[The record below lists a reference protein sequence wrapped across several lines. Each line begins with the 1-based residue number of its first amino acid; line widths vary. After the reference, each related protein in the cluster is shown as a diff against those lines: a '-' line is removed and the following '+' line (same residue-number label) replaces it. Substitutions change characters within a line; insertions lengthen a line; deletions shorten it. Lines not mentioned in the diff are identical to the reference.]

1 MISAFVPPT
10 PSNLFCWGKAVT
22 PPCSLCS
29 GVGTLEHILSCFS
42 KVLEEGRYHGQVLKT
57 VAESISSAIARSRH
71 QKPARQT
78 IPFVEAG
85 EKPRPHQRADMV
97 LQSITARQVIL
108 ELTVLWQDR
117 MKEVRGSK
125 PAILVVLT
133 VCGNLLV
140 IISISHFKQLHTPTN
155 FLIVSLSTADLI
167 VGTAGVPFLLV
178 FMNPGL
184 HIDTTLYYVVLMCFA
199 YVTFLSIYNVALISL
214 DRFYAL
220 SNPFQ
225 YSKKVTVKVISIVI
239 CSMWFISFMYNLAFV
254 YFNVISTDEL
264 GIWANID
271 FIVYFLLPCCA
282 IIILYTKIFVI
293 ARKHAISIRCTR
305 EQHISGTTKYRETFP
320 REHSERKAA
329 MKLGILVIVFVICF
343 LPYFIISH
351 LSTIVP
357 ATMVVHVTDA
367 SVTIVQLN
375 SAINPIIYA
384 LLYPWFRRCAK
395 LILTLR
401 IFRRDSSLSN
411 VLTKTGP
418 Q

>member
-1 MISAFVPPT
+1 MTLYPNNTNKDFQVS
-10 PSNLFCWGKAVT
+10 PSTLLFYTCGAT
-22 PPCSLCS
+22 
-29 GVGTLEHILSCFS
+29 
-42 KVLEEGRYHGQVLKT
+42 
-57 VAESISSAIARSRH
+57 
-71 QKPARQT
+71 
-78 IPFVEAG
+78 
-85 EKPRPHQRADMV
+85 
-97 LQSITARQVIL
+97 
-108 ELTVLWQDR
+108 
-117 MKEVRGSK
+117 
-125 PAILVVLT
+125 LVVLN

-155 FLIVSLSTADLI
+155 FLIISLSTADLI
-167 VGTAGVPFLLV
+167 VGTTDVPFLLV
-178 FMNPGL
+178 LKNPDL
-184 HIDTTLYYVVLMCFA
+184 HIDTTLYYVAFMCSG

-225 YSKKVTVKVISIVI
+225 YSKKVTVKVISII
-239 CSMWFISFMYNLAFV
+239 IFSMWFISFMYNLAFV
-254 YFNVISTDEL
+254 YFSVISTDEL

-271 FIVYFLLPCCA
+271 FIVSFLLPCCA

-305 EQHISGTTKYRETFP
+305 EQHISGTTKYRETSFP
-320 REHSERKAA
+320 REHLERKAA
-329 MKLGILVIVFVICF
+329 MKLGILVIVFVMCL
-343 LPYFIISH
+343 LPYFIISQ

-357 ATMVVHVTDA
+357 ATMFVHVRDA
-367 SVTIVQLN
+367 TVTILQLN

>member
-1 MISAFVPPT
+1 MTLYPNNTNKDFQVS
-10 PSNLFCWGKAVT
+10 PSTLLFYTCGAT
-22 PPCSLCS
+22 
-29 GVGTLEHILSCFS
+29 
-42 KVLEEGRYHGQVLKT
+42 
-57 VAESISSAIARSRH
+57 
-71 QKPARQT
+71 
-78 IPFVEAG
+78 
-85 EKPRPHQRADMV
+85 
-97 LQSITARQVIL
+97 
-108 ELTVLWQDR
+108 
-117 MKEVRGSK
+117 
-125 PAILVVLT
+125 LVVLT
-133 VCGNLLV
+133 VCGNMLV

-155 FLIVSLSTADLI
+155 FLIISLSTADLI
-167 VGTAGVPFLLV
+167 VGTADVPFLLV
-178 FMNPGL
+178 FNNPGL
-184 HIDTTLYYVVLMCFA
+184 PIDSTLYYVAFMCSA

-254 YFNVISTDEL
+254 YFTVISTDEL

-271 FIVYFLLPCCA
+271 FIVSFLLPCCV

-305 EQHISGTTKYRETFP
+305 EQHISGTTKYRETSFP

-329 MKLGILVIVFVICF
+329 MKLGILVIVFVMCL
-343 LPYFIISH
+343 LPYFIISQ

-357 ATMVVHVTDA
+357 AAMVVHVRDA
-367 SVTIVQLN
+367 TVTILQLN

>member
-1 MISAFVPPT
+1 MTLYPNNTNQDFQVS
-10 PSNLFCWGKAVT
+10 PSTLLFYTCGAT
-22 PPCSLCS
+22 
-29 GVGTLEHILSCFS
+29 
-42 KVLEEGRYHGQVLKT
+42 
-57 VAESISSAIARSRH
+57 
-71 QKPARQT
+71 
-78 IPFVEAG
+78 
-85 EKPRPHQRADMV
+85 
-97 LQSITARQVIL
+97 
-108 ELTVLWQDR
+108 
-117 MKEVRGSK
+117 
-125 PAILVVLT
+125 LVVLT
-133 VCGNLLV
+133 VCGNMLV

-155 FLIVSLSTADLI
+155 FLIVSLATADLI
-167 VGTAGVPFLLV
+167 VGTADVPFQLV
-178 FMNPGL
+178 FKNPGL
-184 HIDTTLYYVVLMCFA
+184 HIDTTLYYVAFMCSS

-239 CSMWFISFMYNLAFV
+239 CSMWFISFMYNLAFF
-254 YFNVISTDEL
+254 YFTAISTEDQGLESL

-271 FIVYFLLPCCA
+271 FIVSFLLPCCA
-282 IIILYTKIFVI
+282 IIILYIKIFVI

-320 REHSERKAA
+320 RKHSERKAA
-329 MKLGILVIVFVICF
+329 MKLGILVIVFVMCL
-343 LPYFIISH
+343 LPYFIISQ

-357 ATMVVHVTDA
+357 ATMVVHVTDTTL
-367 SVTIVQLN
+367 TILQLN